1 MSLPRITV
9 LFQKII
15 GFKLSSLYSNQGG
28 KGIPYNRE
36 TQMEK
41 KKIGTMLK
49 LRHICTLEHMYSDP
63 HEKSAPLDHCYTKH

>member
-1 MSLPRITV
+1 MEQTAHSPSKVVKTCEPSKNHSI
-9 LFQKII
+9 FQKII

-41 KKIGTMLK
+41 KYWNFVEVEAYL
-49 LRHICTLEHMYSDP
+49 HIRTYVF
-63 HEKSAPLDHCYTKH
+63 